1 MRDTGGGLPE
11 NRNFMRWASINGGGE
26 EKEFSTTPPRFQA
39 SAAGY
44 VGLAFPNLENSWR
57 TGRS

>member
-1 MRDTGGGLPE
+1 MRDTEDGLPE

-26 EKEFSTTPPRFQA
+26 EKEFRTTPRFQA

-44 VGLAFPNLENSWR
+44 VGLAFSNLENCWR
-57 TGRS
+57 TSRS